1 MIFPADVWCRND
13 LDYRKGM
20 VIMKHLLR
28 RTIHKDD
35 RGLSLV
41 EVLCAVAILSL
52 ITGVIG
58 SIIVISS
65 RTYRKGISE
74 TNIQQEAQ
82 IAADNIG
89 NIVKNSYKVVYG
101 SQEKELTAS
110 SEKEGDKKIEGSGLD
125 FSKYTELSLIT
136 NEDVQYTILH
146 DKDAKALFYQEYNT
160 VSGLRTSPEVLARN
174 IDTFTADTSKFKDN
188 RTIKLDMTVYDKD
201 TDRTIPLHYTMTS
214 RNSKGE
220 GEYVSSTDRLKI
232 LFLEDE
238 AVLVPGETYSI
249 PVNFSKTPS
258 DVPKFMKS
266 DVEEVTEINLELTP
280 EKDYVNATVP
290 LNVTDEVA
298 NKGVSFKIVADGE
311 SSAYFKV
318 YIRKVEKVKVNYT
331 VDLSGIPDGS
341 PRTYEEAGSVFTFTA
356 GVTGNRLAIE
366 RGMGEELGD
375 ALGKYKPAQAVDWE
389 YKVLIDGSDRDEDGN
404 EYTNQYIKL
413 VSKETG
419 ERDFKTVPTLVLE
432 LDKDMP
438 MDFKLIVTATSK
450 HATGY
455 NKKGTVYKD
464 QVEAE
469 KIKGHY
475 YDTAEVEARR
485 AVPDGGF
492 EITLEP
498 FEEGTVKLNTK
509 GGRPK
514 IDIKRDEDYY
524 LIKDPTKDKFEDKYE
539 LYTPTD
545 GTQATYDPATDTVKI
560 TLGKDEMG
568 SGANGTVP
576 YTFVIGVKINGDSN
590 VTSIITVHIRRVD
603 YVHID
608 PVLNKDDNQTMD
620 LRLRFN
626 ADKKDDNLIKYL
638 VDGEKQDETGNL
650 LNKALSVRV
659 TIEVLGKNGSV
670 RSGLTQIAEWG
681 TYAADS
687 RDKNKENSNEE
698 IIKLV
703 EGKWRTQLRVG
714 EDGKE
719 ISDKDYNN
727 KKSEAYKKS
736 KVIYQLENTKPA
748 RIKGSGTSWTLEQ
761 TPELDIKPL
770 ALGEGEK
777 IKVTMEALHPAG
789 NNNAK
794 QEYKKDVLDVYILD
808 GQEVINVAKQRIVV
822 EPYQVKGSGN
832 GPMLIPVHVS
842 PSVGAIKVKLEGH
855 EKATNGAALTKVS
868 ENNNVSGGIN
878 DEWTV
883 VRPADGK
890 NVMNLELDISR
901 TEEGALYD
909 GKNGRIKMTLEAYT
923 DNTLSEFLESTWAY
937 LEVRRV
943 TKVEI
948 SENSKKNF
956 KNEVG
961 KEIVLTA
968 QASGIQ
974 GTEYFERQK
983 KEGTD
988 KFDPVWDQ
996 GDKYKS
1002 PYKLRWSLYHKENG
1016 KEFEKTISDDYSEY
1030 FSNVNSS
1037 EDGNGN
1043 QTIKFTL
1050 NKALPVGWEIRATS
1064 EHVGDK
1070 NGKAVNRSGLNYVKD
1085 IDKYK
1090 KAYPEGIVFDYIKV
1104 QSSRILADGFQRA
1117 GEYWFLVDE
1126 TFPDIRNYFLDV
1138 PGAKI
1143 GSFYRYSIADQEQW
1157 TPYYMDD
1164 QNNWKGGAK
1173 FDGNR
1178 AAMLFMPEKE
1188 YDLDVI
1194 SVVYDDVKKIIYWPL
1209 DSDSFNLLTAGT
1221 GWGPDM
1227 ENYRLWDGKIEGKD
1241 LVYSVKDPSG
1251 KPGSGGSG
1259 VCTPQEIYDIVK
1271 KIPHQEYKFRIP
1283 RTEMYFN
1290 TYKNPYWD
1298 DGAITVNAKTTT
1310 VGSETEPLHF
1320 KNGDKAFK
1328 VNIEP
1333 SAFLAKSKLSNF
1345 SALVQKKADN
1355 GKWVDVKD
1363 IGYGEGWN
1371 ESEFGFFLNV
1381 HNTPYEMYNFHS
1393 EDKFKGLYRLC
1404 VNLKEDPNNSD
1415 GSDLMRWKRIEGVLS
1430 NRKYVSRTD
1439 SEIYNIPLYNIKTGE
1454 GIIYFQID

>member
-1 MIFPADVWCRND
+1 
-13 LDYRKGM
+13 
-20 VIMKHLLR
+20 MKKRLGNLR
-28 RTIHKDD
+28 ERTRRDN

-41 EVLCAVAILSL
+41 EVMCAVAILALVSG
-52 ITGVIG
+52 IIGTVIVM
-58 SIIVISS
+58 ST
-65 RTYRKGISE
+65 RTYRRGISE
-74 TNIQQEAQ
+74 TGIQQEAQ
-82 IAADNIG
+82 LAANSIG
-89 NIVKNSYKVVYG
+89 NLVKDACGVVYKDKNVWYENG
-101 SQEKELTAS
+101 EKIKNDDMSDKKLDSGLSYDSELTIKTNDNRQHTVRYYPPKTDLSGVTKA
-110 SEKEGDKKIEGSGLD
+110 GTLQYIEGIDEDGAQTIAGNILD
-125 FSKYTELSLIT
+125 FS
-136 NEDVQYTILH
+136 
-146 DKDAKALFYQEYNT
+146 
-160 VSGLRTSPEVLARN
+160 
-174 IDTFTADTSKFKDN
+174 ADTEGFKTS
-188 RTIKLDMTVYDKD
+188 RTIQIDIKVRDFATG
-201 TDRTIPLHYTMTS
+201 REIPLSYKMKS
-214 RNSKGE
+214 RNDAIE
-220 GEYVSSTDRLKI
+220 GFEYVEIPDRVSIYFPLK
-232 LFLEDE
+232 EV
-238 AVLVPGETYSI
+238 VLVPGEEYTI
-249 PVNFSKTPS
+249 PFEVSGTVAEAGFEFEGGTDSWGVGEPS
-258 DVPKFMKS
+258 S
-266 DVEEVTEINLELTP
+266 E
-280 EKDYVNATVP
+280 
-290 LNVTDEVA
+290 
-298 NKGVSFKIVADGE
+298 DG
-311 SSAYFKV
+311 A
-318 YIRKVEKVKVNYT
+318 KVKVPIDT
-331 VDLSGIPDGS
+331 KEVKKKVTIRTKAKKSDGS
-341 PRTYEEAGSVFTFTA
+341 PMARESCYILVRRVKSVSVSHTVDTKNAAGGMRESAGAVYTFSA
-356 GVTGNRLAIE
+356 AVTGDELAQ
-366 RGMGEELGD
+366 RSDSYNGHSYD
-375 ALGKYKPAQAVDWE
+375 DNYKPAQQVVWSCILDL
-389 YKVLIDGSDRDEDGN
+389 KDGTG
-404 EYTNQYIKL
+404 
-413 VSKETG
+413 SKEYQYVENGSGVASNNFDT
-419 ERDFKTVPTLVLE
+419 EPFSKYFEKTDIKEGTQFPSLTLKVIEALPT
-432 LDKDMP
+432 DME
-438 MDFKLIVTATSK
+438 LIVRATSQ
-450 HATGY
+450 HTLGV
-455 NKKGTVYKD
+455 NKAD
-464 QVEAE
+464 SR
-469 KIKGHY
+469 Y
-475 YDTAEVEARR
+475 YDVYGADPKGVYYGEDKIEPRDTIMTQE
-485 AVPDGGF
+485 F

-498 FEEGTVKLNTK
+498 FEEGIVKLNTK
-509 GGRPK
+509 GGRPTAA
-514 IDIKRDEDYY
+514 DVTFDFSDDRTDS
-524 LIKDPTKDKFEDKYE
+524 TGTTAKYV
-539 LYTPTD
+539 
-545 GTQATYDPATDTVKI
+545 PADDAVKI
-560 TLGKDEMG
+560 ILGKDEKG
-568 SGANGTVP
+568 SGAGGETP
-576 YTFVIGVKINGDSN
+576 YTFKVGVKVKDELK
-590 VTSIITVHIRRVD
+590 TTITVHVRRVD

-789 NNNAK
+789 NNNAN

-832 GPMLIPVHVS
+832 GPMVIPVHVS

-901 TEEGALYD
+901 SEEGALYD

-1050 NKALPVGWEIRATS
+1050 NKPLPVGWEIRATS

-1070 NGKAVNRSGLNYVKD
+1070 NGKAENRSGLNYVKD

-1104 QSSRILADGFQRA
+1104 QDSLIVADGFKRGKSYEFIKA
-1117 GEYWFLVDE
+1117 VD
-1126 TFPDIRNYFLDV
+1126 IVNMQQDV
-1138 PGAKI
+1138 FGWWTCLEQA
-1143 GSFYRYSIADQEQW
+1143 SFYRYRE
-1157 TPYYMDD
+1157 T
-1164 QNNWKGGAK
+1164 GGAWSK
-1173 FDGNR
+1173 YHMMDSKQGNW
-1178 AAMLFMPEKE
+1178 AVANYVPMSYLFRPDKE
-1188 YDLDVI
+1188 YEIEIV
-1194 SVVYDDVKKIIYWPL
+1194 SVVYNKTDKLIYWPL
-1209 DSDSFNLLTAGT
+1209 DKELLEKGRGWLEAGFSFWNPTQEQ
-1221 GWGPDM
+1221 WKKDHPDASQY
-1227 ENYRLWDGKIEGKD
+1227 YRDYPWYKE
-1241 LVYSVKDPSG
+1241 
-1251 KPGSGGSG
+1251 
-1259 VCTPQEIYDIVK
+1259 CYDKVQ
-1271 KIPHQEYKFRIP
+1271 KIPEVKQSFLIPKSEMSFCTNKDASSKKFL
-1283 RTEMYFN
+1283 
-1290 TYKNPYWD
+1290 
-1298 DGAITVNAKTTT
+1298 TVSNKVTS
-1310 VGSETEPLHF
+1310 VGSETKPIQL
-1320 KNGDKAFK
+1320 NGNYEDKSDYQGFI
-1328 VNIEP
+1328 VDLEITGYEQNTDQNCFRTI
-1333 SAFLAKSKLSNF
+1333 
-1345 SALVQKKADN
+1345 VQKKSDN
-1355 GKWVDVKD
+1355 QWITLGYDDESVIHEKEGFKVDS
-1363 IGYGEGWN
+1363 GN
-1371 ESEFGFFLNV
+1371 
-1381 HNTPYEMYNFHS
+1381 PYISIYKTANAQ
-1393 EDKFKGLYRLC
+1393 GLYRVVPVILAG
-1404 VNLKEDPNNSD
+1404 E
-1415 GSDLMRWKRIEGVLS
+1415 
-1430 NRKYVSRTD
+1430 
-1439 SEIYNIPLYNIKTGE
+1439 KTGGKIKWRDVTE
-1454 GIIYFQID
+1454 IPRSDHTDMDILFNPEYTTTEESYHLYDYNTGRYVIYFEFYR